1 MYAGV
6 RLFEESPGYPDK
18 NSNNEKIESAT
29 GTMGREKFSLS
40 PSHRAPR
47 AFLLSFSF
55 SPASLRLKKEVSAEE
70 GGMEG
75 VALT

>member
-1 MYAGV
+1 
-6 RLFEESPGYPDK
+6 
-18 NSNNEKIESAT
+18 
-29 GTMGREKFSLS
+29 MGRGKFSLS
-40 PSHRAPR
+40 PSHRAPW

-70 GGMEG
+70 GEMEG